1 MNQNNNYSTPN
12 MGGQCPNP
20 PQANDVFATDRYGK
34 SRGVCALLAIF
45 LGGFGVQYFYLGKT
59 TAGIIAL
66 IGTWVFCGIPSI
78 LWLIQGILMF
88 LMSPEDFERKYEATT
103 STFPLF

>member
-1 MNQNNNYSTPN
+1 

-20 PQANDVFATDRYGK
+20 PRPTMCLLPTVTARAAAYALFWLFFWVDSVF
-34 SRGVCALLAIF
+34 SI
-45 LGGFGVQYFYLGKT
+45 FYLGKT

-66 IGTWVFCGIPSI
+66 IGTWVLCGIPSI

-88 LMSPEDFERKYEATT
+88 VMSPEDFERKYEATHLY
-103 STFPLF
+103 FPVVLNQ